1 MILEDPATGSGQ
13 TEASPWMRTRTF
25 TATTSAGGA
34 FNQGTVFK
42 LANTGFYSLLHS
54 FQGSDGASPTAGVI
68 VGADG
73 NLYGTTSQGGPG
85 NGSGTGG
92 TVFRLSLP

>member
-1 MILEDPATGSGQ
+1 MILEDPATASGRW
-13 TEASPWMRTRTF
+13 EASPWMRMRTF
-25 TATTSAGGA
+25 TARRQLEVPSTRVPCSRSPTPGC
-34 FNQGTVFK
+34 N
-42 LANTGFYSLLHS
+42 SLLHS

-92 TVFRLSLP
+92 TVFRLLLP